1 MAFVV
6 DMLLRGLLGD
16 TQQRPDFGI
25 LPALAGRGVHAAF
38 QVANKFFRLRH
49 FLI

>member
-1 MAFVV
+1 MVN
-6 DMLLRGLLGD
+6 MLRRGLLAD
-16 TQQRPDFGI
+16 SKQSPDFRI
-25 LPALAGRGVHAAF
+25 LISRPGRGVHAAF